1 MRKTFKQIFLLRK
14 SKSDKPGQATI
25 YLRITMDRARTEF
38 SLQRQCDPTKWI
50 PNKGRLIGTNE
61 QTRSLNNF
69 LSSVQFSIYEIF
81 QEFLA
86 SRTAFDGEKIKARF
100 LGLDTEQPKM
110 LLEIYETH
118 NQEFEAVVGK
128 GLSHRTL
135 QKYKTIKNYVSQF
148 ISIRYHVADLELQR
162 IDFAFVKGFEIY
174 LKSKK
179 GCSHNT
185 AMDYLKKVKKIMNQ
199 CIAKNW
205 IARSP
210 FVGFKMTSTPTTKI
224 ILTENELNAMASKQI
239 SIPRVEIVR
248 DVFLFSCYTGL
259 AYCDVAKL
267 NRHNLVVGFDGE
279 NWISTVRSK
288 TKLLPV
294 ISNQKINSYLKEVAD
309 LCGIKKELTFHCAR
323 HTFATTVTLTNGVP
337 IEDDGAQE
345 PSDHPAL
352 RKNN

>member
-1 MRKTFKQIFLLRK
+1 MYCQ
-14 SKSDKPGQATI
+14 
-25 YLRITMDRARTEF
+25 
-38 SLQRQCDPTKWI
+38 
-50 PNKGRLIGTNE
+50 
-61 QTRSLNNF
+61 
-69 LSSVQFSIYEIF
+69 
-81 QEFLA
+81 
-86 SRTAFDGEKIKARF
+86 
-100 LGLDTEQPKM
+100 
-110 LLEIYETH
+110 
-118 NQEFEAVVGK
+118 
-128 GLSHRTL
+128 
-135 QKYKTIKNYVSQF
+135 
-148 ISIRYHVADLELQR
+148 
-162 IDFAFVKGFEIY
+162 
-174 LKSKK
+174 
-179 GCSHNT
+179 
-185 AMDYLKKVKKIMNQ
+185 
-199 CIAKNW
+199 NW

-224 ILTENELNAMASKQI
+224 ILTENELNALASKQI
-239 SIPRVEIVR
+239 SIPRVEIMR